1 MGLRKWFL
9 LSFFLL
15 LGCSPEEIDEEMP
28 YDMIGNEKT
37 VPAYFDEIS
46 TTVRASSELQ
56 YAIRKADHQIAFE
69 EAWEMYGFQKEQPDI
84 DFYGNAVFF
93 IGFYESGS
101 CPEEIA
107 TIQWGSGNESMDIS
121 MSEKDGACTSD
132 ASPRSFAIE
141 IDQSAAKE
149 IKRITVIRSGEE
161 TKIPIE

>member
-46 TTVRASSELQ
+46 TAVRASSELQ

-84 DFYGNAVFF
+84 DFSGNAVFF

-101 CPEEIA
+101 CTEEIG
-107 TIQWGSGNESMDIS
+107 TIKWNSGDESMDIL
-121 MSEKDGACTSD
+121 MSGIEGACTAD
-132 ASPRSFAIE
+132 ASPRTFAIE

-149 IKRITVIRSGEE
+149 IKSITVIRSGEE
-161 TKIPIE
+161 RKIPIE